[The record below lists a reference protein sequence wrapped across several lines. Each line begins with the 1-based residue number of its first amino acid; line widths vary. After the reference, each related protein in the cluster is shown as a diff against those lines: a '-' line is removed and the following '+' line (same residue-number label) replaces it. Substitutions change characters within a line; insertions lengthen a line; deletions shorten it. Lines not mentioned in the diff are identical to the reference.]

1 MKFKEMLKIA
11 DGIIFTKTGQHL
23 TDLQAAVLEG
33 TLQHETY
40 KQIAK
45 DFDCSESN
53 VRQAGAELWKI
64 LSEELGEKIS
74 KSNIRSTMERLQNS
88 NVLTFAQDVVVSGS
102 FNICRETRHPPDTP
116 NSHSPNPETS
126 HQDLSEMPELGAF
139 YNRTWELE
147 TLTTWIL
154 QHHTRFITLTGI
166 SGIGKTTLAV
176 KLVQQIKDEFESVIW
191 CNLDESCTLDELQH
205 RLIQFFSQS
214 ENPDSPTT
222 NQKPLSLI
230 KYLQKHRCL
239 VILDDV
245 HHLFSDGEL
254 AGKYKPEYEQYRS
267 FFKQIEK
274 LSHQSC
280 FVLIGW
286 EQPREVSQVSSQN
299 TPFRNLQ
306 LAGLDREVVREL
318 LRESGL
324 AEIET
329 WKAWIHSYQG
339 NPLWINSV
347 VTFIQELGIA
357 VHELFP
363 DETLLLPEDLKDSLQ
378 EQLSRLSQIEKQVL
392 SVLAKESEPINLAK
406 LLEFGILP
414 SVDMLNAL
422 QSLSRRG
429 LIEKAA
435 SLYSLSSVLRQYVR
449 EYL

>member
-1 MKFKEMLKIA
+1 MNLEEILKMA
-11 DGIIFTKTGQHL
+11 DEIVFEKTGQHL

-33 TLQHETY
+33 TLQRETY
-40 KQIAK
+40 KRIAK
-45 DFDCSESN
+45 DFDCSESR
-53 VRQAGAELWKI
+53 VREIGSELWRI

-74 KSNIRSTMERLQNS
+74 KSNIRSAMERFQNS
-88 NVLTFAQDVVVSGS
+88 NILNFAHNVSGS
-102 FNICRETRHPPDTP
+102 FNICRETRHPPDTL
-116 NSHSPNPETS
+116 NSHSPHPETS

-154 QHHTRFITLTGI
+154 QQHTRIVALTGI

-176 KLVQQIKDEFESVIW
+176 KLVQHIKDEFEYVIW
-191 CNLDESCTLDELQH
+191 CNLDESYTLDELQH
-205 RLIQFFSQS
+205 RLIQFFSQPD
-214 ENPDSPTT
+214 NPDSPETT
-222 NQKPLSLI
+222 QKPLLLI
-230 KYLQKHRCL
+230 KKYLRKHRCL
-239 VILDDV
+239 VVFDDV
-245 HHLFSDGEL
+245 HNLFSGGEF
-254 AGKYKPEYEQYRS
+254 AGKYKPESENYRA

-280 FVLIGW
+280 FLIIGW
-286 EQPREVSQVSSQN
+286 ESPREVPQVCRQN
-299 TPFRNLQ
+299 SPFRNLQ
-306 LAGLDREVVREL
+306 LTGLEQNAVREL
-318 LRESGL
+318 LREYGL
-324 AEIET
+324 AEIESSDSF
-329 WKAWIHSYQG
+329 IHQYPG
-339 NPLWINSV
+339 NPFWIKSI
-347 VTFIQELGIA
+347 VTFIQELGLD
-357 VHELFP
+357 VTELFP
-363 DETLLLPEDLKDSLQ
+363 DETVLLPEDLKDSLQ

-414 SVDMLNAL
+414 SVDLLNAL